1 MKWSKLR
8 ILILKPLQ
16 LKESWIAFFAM
27 GIIMMNYPFIS
38 IFNKPRMVYHL
49 PLLYI
54 YLLFG
59 WLVSICVIFLFSK
72 ASNLPKDDDNDKG
85 ENF

>member
-8 ILILKPLQ
+8 MRILKPLQ
-16 LKESWIAFFAM
+16 LKDSWIVFFIL

-38 IFNKPRMVYHL
+38 IFNKPRMVFHL

-54 YLLFG
+54 YLQVG
-59 WLVSICVIFLFSK
+59 WLVSILVIFLFTK
-72 ASNLPKDDDNDKG
+72 ASNLPKEDGDDKG
-85 ENF
+85 EHF